1 MCQCLCGECCWLN
14 CCKLP
19 CLGCGCNSLCC
30 SIWVCKPEEV
40 MSFDYNCIVCCE
52 KVGLGLVCPIFAWLM
67 CPPEWV
73 GRYSK
78 KKNAAA
84 VRYQEESV

>member
-1 MCQCLCGECCWLN
+1 
-14 CCKLP
+14 
-19 CLGCGCNSLCC
+19 
-30 SIWVCKPEEV
+30 